1 MSDREKAMQLLDNLP
16 DNKIAYVIGFIQG
29 LTVADNE
36 VVEPDEWDLSMI
48 SEAQKRNDGTG
59 ILIENLA
66 SELGITL

>member
-48 SEAQKRNDGTG
+48 SEVQKRNDGTG

>member
-48 SEAQKRNDGTG
+48 SEAQKGNDGTG
-59 ILIENLA
+59 ISIENLA
-66 SELGITL
+66 SELGIAL